1 VNAPLRVGTLCS
13 GCGVPMVPYG
23 RQSPP
28 GWWRYSTPTTPAAG
42 VVGIHHGHGMCRR
55 CYPFTSHGRAV
66 VDQVAVERAVAG
78 DPPARLTPRERRAAV
93 AELTRRG
100 LSAPQIAARV
110 HVTVRAVERNRA
122 ALRRAS

>member
-28 GWWRYSTPTTPAAG
+28 GWW
-42 VVGIHHGHGMCRR
+42 VHHGHGLCRR
-55 CYPFTSHGRAV
+55 CYPFTSHRCAV
-66 VDQVAVERAVAG
+66 VDAVAVARAVAG